1 MVHAAIHWPKE
12 SDPGLWPFA
21 MDYSAHLY
29 NNTPNRTSKLS
40 PNKLFARCT
49 QPVSTLDHSRVWGCP
64 AYVLNPNLQDGKELP
79 KWNRR
84 SRAGQFLGFSKDHA
98 STVALIRNV
107 TTGYVSP
114 EFHILFDEEFNT
126 VTADN
131 INVTDALRESFNFT
145 YTSYLPDDDDP
156 LLVLQQET
164 IPPPPFSPQGAS
176 QAPQGASQA
185 PQGAGPTP
193 QGAGP
198 APQGAGIPAI
208 KKEEVIAPP
217 FPEEDENNDGINDSG
232 SDSDDNDDPPPAAPT
247 ARTQRRNRGFNP
259 KFLTRFQ

>member
-1 MVHAAIHWPKE
+1 
-12 SDPGLWPFA
+12 
-21 MDYSAHLY
+21 
-29 NNTPNRTSKLS
+29 
-40 PNKLFARCT
+40 
-49 QPVSTLDHSRVWGCP
+49 
-64 AYVLNPNLQDGKELP
+64 LQDGKKLP

-84 SRAGQFLGFSKDHA
+84 SRAGQFLGFSKDRA

-107 TTGYVSP
+107 TTGYVSSQ
-114 EFHILFDEEFNT
+114 FHILFDEESNT

-131 INVTDALRESFNFT
+131 INVTDALWESFNFT
-145 YTSYLPDDDDP
+145 YTTYFPDNDDP

-198 APQGAGIPAI
+198 APQGAGIPAH
-208 KKEEVIAPP
+208 KER
-217 FPEEDENNDGINDSG
+217 G
-232 SDSDDNDDPPPAAPT
+232 SHCAFTS
-247 ARTQRRNRGFNP
+247 RRR
-259 KFLTRFQ
+259 REQ

>member
-1 MVHAAIHWPKE
+1 
-12 SDPGLWPFA
+12 
-21 MDYSAHLY
+21 
-29 NNTPNRTSKLS
+29 
-40 PNKLFARCT
+40 
-49 QPVSTLDHSRVWGCP
+49 
-64 AYVLNPNLQDGKELP
+64 
-79 KWNRR
+79 
-84 SRAGQFLGFSKDHA
+84 
-98 STVALIRNV
+98 V

-114 EFHILFDEEFNT
+114 QFHILFDEEFNT
-126 VTADN
+126 VTVDN
-131 INVTDALRESFNFT
+131 INVTDALWDSFNFT

-193 QGAGP
+193 QGAGL

-217 FPEEDENNDGINDSG
+217 LPEEDENNDGINDS
-232 SDSDDNDDPPPAAPT
+232 DSDGNNDPPPAAPT
-247 ARTQRRNRGFNP
+247 ARTQCRNRSFNP
-259 KFLTRFQ
+259 KFHGDEWVNVAIHSVRNAICHRPIMNSSDAFVASLNFASTPKSSQGKCTRTSPIKPPMLILDGLTTTFTLLHSQQNSTMLILSTTGKRWTVPIKP

>member
-1 MVHAAIHWPKE
+1 M
-12 SDPGLWPFA
+12 
-21 MDYSAHLY
+21 YS
-29 NNTPNRTSKLS
+29 TP
-40 PNKLFARCT
+40 P
-49 QPVSTLDHSRVWGCP
+49 
-64 AYVLNPNLQDGKELP
+64 QDGKKLP

-107 TTGYVSP
+107 TTGYISP
-114 EFHILFDEEFNT
+114 QFHILFDEEFNT
-126 VTADN
+126 VTADI
-131 INVTDALRESFNFT
+131 INVTDALWESFNFT

-156 LLVLQQET
+156 LRVLQQET
-164 IPPPPFSPQGAS
+164 LPPPPFSPQGAS

-217 FPEEDENNDGINDSG
+217 LPEEDENNDSINE
-232 SDSDDNDDPPPAAPT
+232 SDSDGNDDPPPALKVVTVASIRSST
-247 ARTQRRNRGFNP
+247 ATNGSTWRFTQ
-259 KFLTRFQ
+259 LETRSDPDRS